1 MGSFIDRFG
10 RDAVARMQLDN
21 VGCDPLVTDDFPAL
35 ADSGPADGLAALLV
49 VDAAASEEDDA
60 YWRELHLHQ
69 LAEGGGVDYDDAD
82 ASSWTYRNEMA
93 PTQAQSQD
101 SFLASAR
108 SRLEADFGR
117 IIGRLR

>member
-21 VGCDPLVTDDFPAL
+21 VGCDPLVSDDWASL
-35 ADSGPADGLAALLV
+35 GEHPADGLAALLA

-60 YWRELHLHQ
+60 YWRELHLRQ
-69 LAEGGGVDYDDAD
+69 LAEGGGVDYDEAD
-82 ASSWTYRNEMA
+82 ASSWEHRSVDA
-93 PTQAQSQD
+93 PARLHAQD
-101 SFLASAR
+101 DFLASAR
-108 SRLEADFGR
+108 ERLEADFGR